1 MVICCPGHIG
11 DEDHCDRLKSSNDIS
26 FSPLDSAFISTLSY
40 KTDGEI
46 VSSEQIYNKEINEVL
61 NLNTP
66 LLKQNRKESWDSVKK
81 ELIAIKK
88 DNVLSK
94 ALIAK
99 YIRKYCSMHIKDG
112 KSQYIPYCGIVVY
125 NLQKKYRQIQ

>member
-1 MVICCPGHIG
+1 M
-11 DEDHCDRLKSSNDIS
+11 
-26 FSPLDSAFISTLSY
+26 FISTLSY

-46 VSSEQIYNKEINEVL
+46 VSSEQKYNKEINEVL

-66 LLKQNRKESWDSVKK
+66 LLKKNRKESWESVKR
-81 ELIAIKK
+81 ELINIKK
-88 DNVLSK
+88 GNGWSK
-94 ALIAK
+94 AVIEK
-99 YIRKYCSMHIKDG
+99 YIQKYCSMHINKEG